1 MHIRFCPRFASTT
14 VKRFS
19 TSSRCLQFK
28 QAQPQTPAADHIQLE
43 APASYISESHDP
55 WFNLSYE
62 DWLLRNTPHN
72 QPVLFLYRNSPC
84 VVIGRN
90 QNPWKETSP
99 RFLREES
106 IPLVRRRSGGGTV
119 YHDMGNTNFS
129 IILPRLLFTR
139 SHGAQLVARAVRS
152 KLGISG
158 CSVNERNDI
167 VIKDGE
173 REYKMSR
180 FVHVGTLQ
188 GILTLFWGFTSLDQ
202 LTRLSSTG
210 LIIMGQCLY
219 HHLSQSLANLS
230 SPALQAPFPK
240 MKTKGVASHRS
251 PVTTLNHHLP
261 LSSKPIHHEDFVHA
275 ILNEFSQVYS
285 SPNTPMK
292 THTVIKENIKENEVW
307 KGYQE
312 LMEWEWQY
320 GQTPEFSNNI
330 EGNFSW
336 GDLSV
341 SLTSRHAV
349 LTSLTFHL
357 SPPLH
362 SNPTTTAERQAFLD
376 SLALSLIG
384 KRYESLQEVEGAMGY
399 EWDDEHWRDMGNQV
413 LHWLRRSM

>member
-19 TSSRCLQFK
+19 TSSLCLQFK

-119 YHDMGNTNFS
+119 YHDIGNTNFS

-173 REYKMSR
+173 RENIDFVLGIYVSGSAYK
-180 FVHVGTLQ
+180 
-188 GILTLFWGFTSLDQ
+188 
-202 LTRLSSTG
+202 
-210 LIIMGQCLY
+210 IIQHRAY
-219 HHLSQSLANLS
+219 HHGTMLISSSLAELGKSLKS
-230 SPALQAPFPK
+230 SSASTFS
-240 MKTKGVASHRS
+240 SHRS

-275 ILNEFSQVYS
+275 ILNEFSQAYS

-357 SPPLH
+357 SPSLH

>member
-1 MHIRFCPRFASTT
+1 MLLTTMHIRFCPRFASTT

-158 CSVNERNDI
+158 CSHRA
-167 VIKDGE
+167 
-173 REYKMSR
+173 
-180 FVHVGTLQ
+180 
-188 GILTLFWGFTSLDQ
+188 
-202 LTRLSSTG
+202 
-210 LIIMGQCLY
+210 Y
-219 HHLSQSLANLS
+219 HHGTMLISSSLAELGKSLKS
-230 SPALQAPFPK
+230 SSPK